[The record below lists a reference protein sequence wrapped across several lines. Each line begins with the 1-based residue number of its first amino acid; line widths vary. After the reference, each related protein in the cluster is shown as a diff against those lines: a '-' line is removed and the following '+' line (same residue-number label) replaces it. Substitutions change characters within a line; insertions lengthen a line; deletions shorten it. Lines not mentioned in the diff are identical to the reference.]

1 MEGDG
6 DWADGAVAGSGIG
19 VGDSCL
25 RQPGGA
31 AKTFTVTVQNF
42 TKHSVK
48 HVDVAYSTY
57 AADQPVLKEVR
68 PGL

>member
-1 MEGDG
+1 
-6 DWADGAVAGSGIG
+6 